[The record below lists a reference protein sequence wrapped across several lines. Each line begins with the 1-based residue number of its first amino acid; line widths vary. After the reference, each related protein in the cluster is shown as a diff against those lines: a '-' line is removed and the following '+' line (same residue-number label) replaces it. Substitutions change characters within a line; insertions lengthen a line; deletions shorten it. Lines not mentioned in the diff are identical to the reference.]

1 MTSEERSR
9 AKKLEKLLGTYEK
22 GVSQKTFIIIFLA
35 IMAVVYSIVFA
46 VGGKEIIFI
55 HVIILGTFLL
65 IFTTDTAGDTSLAT
79 RAVDFLGAQVIG
91 KNCTGPFLCTLPFK
105 AKDLLSARLS
115 RLEVSIT
122 VASVSSVA
130 VNVAS
135 VLTNSPAEEYLGFC
149 AAIVVFM
156 ELGALLVTFMRNFKS
171 RFFLQILFFV
181 SVVDMAME
189 TVDSEGTTYRISNSF
204 EFLSGWAGVAV
215 LVLAPIIISAAG
227 EIYLKNKKDPSWHL
241 R

>member
-22 GVSQKTFIIIFLA
+22 GVSQRTFIIIVLA

-122 VASVSSVA
+122 VASLSSVA
-130 VNVAS
+130 VNIAS
-135 VLTNSPAEEYLGFC
+135 VLTHSPAEKYSGFC
-149 AAIVVFM
+149 SSIVVFM